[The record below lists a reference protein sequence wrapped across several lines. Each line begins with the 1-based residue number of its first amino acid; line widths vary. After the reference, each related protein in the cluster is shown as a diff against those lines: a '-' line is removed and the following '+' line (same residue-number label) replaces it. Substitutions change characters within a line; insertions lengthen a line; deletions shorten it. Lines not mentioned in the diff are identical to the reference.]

1 MSNNIVLAR
10 IDDRLIH
17 GQVMTAWLREVNAT
31 EIVIID
37 DDTANNSFLSTI
49 MKQAVP
55 SETEVTILSEADAI
69 DYFKNEDN
77 NNKLLLLAKTP
88 FVFEKIISKGV
99 NIDELNVGGIGA
111 KPGRNK
117 LYRNI
122 SASEEEKESLQ
133 KINSGET
140 DVFIQVIPSDKRIE
154 YADIN

>member
-17 GQVMTAWLREVNAT
+17 GQVMTAWLQEVKAT

-37 DDTANNSFLSTI
+37 NDTASSSFLSTI

-55 SETEVTILSEADAI
+55 SETEVTILNEEDAI
-69 DYFKNEDN
+69 DYLKNEDN

-88 FVFEKIISKGV
+88 FVFEKIIS
-99 NIDELNVGGIGA
+99 NDISIDELNVGGIGA
-111 KPGRNK
+111 KPGRSK

-122 SASEEEKESLQ
+122 SASDEEKEALK
-133 KINSGET
+133 KINSGGT